1 MHTCSRAGKAD
12 CRRIVSLRMHSDAEA
27 DVLLDIHGLSKS
39 FRGVQA
45 LLNCHLKLYPDE
57 LLGIIGPNG
66 AGKTTLFNL
75 ITGLLPPSHG
85 QIVFRGRDITG
96 LRPEAICRLGIA
108 RTFQNLRLFRA
119 LSALENVRIGL
130 QIHSLAT
137 FAETLLSLPR
147 FGRRE
152 RALAQ
157 EALELLHLFGLE
169 QQRDTPARNLPY
181 GLQRKLEMASA
192 LATRPR
198 LLLLDEPAAGMN
210 PSEAEELMSL
220 IQRIRRDFRLTIILI
235 EHNMRVVMGIC
246 ERIQTLSYGEV
257 IAEGTPEE
265 IRHNPQVI
273 EAYLGHSQAEEA

>member
-1 MHTCSRAGKAD
+1 
-12 CRRIVSLRMHSDAEA
+12 MHSDAEA

-220 IQRIRRDFRLTIILI
+220 IQRIRRDFKLTIILI